1 MRIQN
6 TVMHLRWNVWKQN
19 NAWVWLYM
27 YETFLENAWINCS
40 DYTRVLNMLDH
51 LTCLTG
57 FGRWLGFL
65 ICQGYVEF
73 CICLNMTQYAT
84 VMPQYA
90 SICLNIPQYVW
101 TWLNIGLSKSLY
113 CWIFLNMSKNTW
125 INCTIKGFSV
135 CLIVWNI

>member
-40 DYTRVLNMLDH
+40 DYTRVWNMLDH

-73 CICLNMTQYAT
+73 CICLNTTQYAT

-113 CWIFLNMSKNTW
+113 CWIFLNMSKNAW